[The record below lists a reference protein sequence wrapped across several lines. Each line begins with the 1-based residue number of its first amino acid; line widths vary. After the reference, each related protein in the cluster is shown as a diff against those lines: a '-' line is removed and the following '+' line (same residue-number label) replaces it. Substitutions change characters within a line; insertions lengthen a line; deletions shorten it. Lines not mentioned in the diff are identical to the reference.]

1 MFSDLFL
8 NTTSL
13 IESEVFPARQSASVP
28 VISKKLRWM
37 GGSKN
42 EKNIFQMHETDKV
55 KHDTHKL
62 LSQRKK
68 PDISELRLELK
79 VAFG

>member
-1 MFSDLFL
+1 
-8 NTTSL
+8 
-13 IESEVFPARQSASVP
+13 
-28 VISKKLRWM
+28 
-37 GGSKN
+37 
-42 EKNIFQMHETDKV
+42 MHETDKV

-62 LSQRKK
+62 LSQRELWHLHGKK

>member
-1 MFSDLFL
+1 
-8 NTTSL
+8 
-13 IESEVFPARQSASVP
+13 
-28 VISKKLRWM
+28 
-37 GGSKN
+37 
-42 EKNIFQMHETDKV
+42 MHETDKV